1 MLRWMDHHEPFNATV
16 LYMCAVL
23 NGSLSTDVSIRER
36 WRKTIILQPL
46 QKWKQKIAEFASF
59 KHDQKEIILI
69 ISSYN

>member
-1 MLRWMDHHEPFNATV
+1 MDSKPKSK
-16 LYMCAVL
+16 LK
-23 NGSLSTDVSIRER
+23 G
-36 WRKTIILQPL
+36 KTIILQLL